1 MSTLTLLTL
10 AIFALIG
17 VVDSRATTRVGSAA
31 AAGKIFFYNQY
42 SADNAEIRDCDFGGD
57 HTHMFIVQLEVDHC
71 QHVKVPQIA
80 EEKYMMITTDPDT
93 GVVDGFRDFC
103 DATCANCVESLSGGM
118 AFTPCFQTFEG
129 SSAVFEE
136 YCPGSANLQAADGF
150 TAYYYTTNNC
160 TVSKGNLHDVQYIR
174 NYPKKNTNG
183 CVADHVEGD
192 VSYFYSLTFTEE
204 NGQMRF
210 TARMACT
217 DKNCTTCEHHFSDL
231 DSGHCS
237 AGSTH
242 SMEMKTTASL
252 ENCRGGP
259 PAPTPPSPTPPG
271 PTPPTPP
278 PTPPPSPPGP
288 PGEMWGCW
296 ANRCA
301 IIHNGFFFNESACLA
316 AKACEKP
323 TPPPTLPPSRY
334 TCFAYRCVRDSVGNF
349 DSESACMASDECK
362 KPPPP
367 PTPPQP
373 QYNCSG
379 YPNYQ
384 CMQDDNGDMTSW
396 VCENECV
403 EPADHYACI
412 EQKCVAVSVAGP
424 GVTKEICEQICHPT
438 SSFESDVVENGMLSS
453 QQHDTAM
460 PRDKLGYAEV

>member
-278 PTPPPSPPGP
+278 PTPPPSPPADKYMCTD
-288 PGEMWGCW
+288 E
-296 ANRCA
+296 RCV
-301 IIHNGFFFNESACLA
+301 ISGDGSGVTKEV
-316 AKACEKP
+316 CEKTCVSP
-323 TPPPTLPPSRY
+323 TP
-334 TCFAYRCVRDSVGNF
+334 
-349 DSESACMASDECK
+349 
-362 KPPPP
+362 PPPP
-367 PTPPQP
+367 PTPTDKYACKDNTCVESPT
-373 QYNCSG
+373 G
-379 YPNYQ
+379 VAKEV
-384 CMQDDNGDMTSW
+384 CME
-396 VCENECV
+396 VCE
-403 EPADHYACI
+403 PSADTYKCAN
-412 EQKCVAVSVAGP
+412 QKCVVAAGGISRTVCESACGTLTFP
-424 GVTKEICEQICHPT
+424 FLHEQRSKTLNTKQ
-438 SSFESDVVENGMLSS
+438 
-453 QQHDTAM
+453 
-460 PRDKLGYAEV
+460 